1 MARDQR
7 RPGAVAVTAATL
19 TKGPH
24 DMSDLV
30 DRYLG
35 AVAALLPKD
44 SRQDIVAELRDLIV
58 NRVEDLE
65 AQRCRPL
72 DKREIE
78 ELLREIG
85 HPIAVAGR
93 YGPHTAL
100 IGPELYPFWL
110 FSVKVLV
117 IVAAIAAAIPAGVAL
132 LTAHGDAR
140 LVMRTV
146 TDFIPTALCLIGA
159 ATLIGAA
166 IERGWINTDGFRN
179 WKVNDLPRVS
189 KSKKRLFESRF
200 EGLFE
205 AAVTL
210 LFIGWWTG
218 LVDFPND
225 NVITTRGGE
234 IVLSF
239 SPIFQTLYWPIL
251 VMAVVQVM
259 SSLILMVKPGWV
271 RARAGFEIV
280 TGLIGLAIAAALWPA
295 MPLVTLVAPEATV
308 AGLANLQK
316 TVDLS
321 LQVALWVA
329 VAIMLLKLVIDGWRL
344 IRGR

>member
-1 MARDQR
+1 MS
-7 RPGAVAVTAATL
+7 AATL

-58 NRVEDLE
+58 NRVEERE
-65 AQRCRPL
+65 AALSRPL

-78 ELLREIG
+78 ALLREIG

-93 YGPHTAL
+93 YGPRTAL
-100 IGPELYPFWL
+100 IGPEIYPFWL
-110 FSVKVLV
+110 FGVKVLLA
-117 IVAAIAAAIPAGVAL
+117 VAALAAVIPAGVAL

-140 LVMRTV
+140 LVARTFN
-146 TDFIPTALCLIGA
+146 DFIPTALSLIGA

-166 IERGWINTDGFRN
+166 IERGWIKTDGFKN
-179 WKVNDLPRVS
+179 WKVNDLPKVP
-189 KSKKRLFESRF
+189 KTKKWFFESLF

-205 AAVTL
+205 VAVTL
-210 LFIGWWTG
+210 LFIGWWTK
-218 LVDFPND
+218 LVDFPD
-225 NVITTRGGE
+225 SNVIATRDGE

-259 SSLILMVKPGWV
+259 SGLILVVKPGWV

-280 TGLIGLAIAAALWPA
+280 GGLIGLAIAAALWPA

-308 AGLANLQK
+308 AGLANLQR
-316 TVDLS
+316 TVEMS
-321 LQVALWVA
+321 LQIGLWVA
-329 VAIMLLKLVIDGWRL
+329 VAIILLKLIIDGWRL